1 MKNNFLHY
9 IHEHKLF
16 DTKSKILLAISGGI
30 DSVCL
35 ADLLIRS
42 GYNVEFAHC
51 NFKLR
56 EEESDQDE
64 IFVSDLANKNKI
76 PFHHIS
82 FDTNHY
88 ALSNKLSIQM
98 AARELRYEWFE
109 KVRREISADYIA
121 IAHNQNDNIETF
133 FINLINGTGLKGL
146 RAIQNKNNFIV
157 RPLMFASRNQIG
169 EYVKSKSL
177 NFREDSSN
185 KSKKYQRNK
194 VRHDL
199 MPLLKQI
206 NPSIENTIADEIEII
221 KNTYSI
227 FKEQV
232 DRVVKE
238 ISCQTDDGIKISK
251 NKLIKLEPID
261 TYLYEILN
269 VFGFTDLKSI
279 KNSILS
285 NPGKQ
290 FFSKSHRLL
299 IDREFV
305 FIEKIEDDFFNDILI
320 NECTLILN
328 SPINISFKIS
338 SNNQIDKIKDTA
350 CFDYE
355 KLVFPL
361 VIRKW
366 KSGDKF
372 IPSGMKGFKKLSDY
386 FIDNKINRLLKEK
399 TLLIC
404 SNDDIIWVIGHRID
418 ERYKA
423 TSKTKKMYIAN
434 LLEK

>member
-56 EEESDQDE
+56 EKESDQDE

-206 NPSIENTIADEIEII
+206 NPSVENTIADEIEII

-320 NECTLILN
+320 NESTLILN

-338 SNNQIDKIKDTA
+338 SNDQIDKIKDIA

>member
-9 IHEHKLF
+9 IYEHKLF

-64 IFVSDLANKNKI
+64 IFVSDLANKYKI

-88 ALSNKLSIQM
+88 ALSNKRSIQM

-133 FINLINGTGLKGL
+133 FINLINGTGIKGL

-157 RPLMFASRNQIG
+157 RPLMFANRNQIE
-169 EYVKSKSL
+169 EYVNLRSL

-194 VRHDL
+194 VRHEL
-199 MPLLKQI
+199 IPLLKQI

-227 FKEQV
+227 FKEQAE
-232 DRVVKE
+232 RVVKE
-238 ISCQTDDGIKISK
+238 ISCQTVDGIKISK
-251 NKLIKLEPID
+251 KKLIKLEPIE

-305 FIEKIEDDFFNDILI
+305 FVEKIEDNFFKYILI
-320 NECTLILN
+320 DESTLILS
-328 SPINISFKIS
+328 SPLNISFKIS
-338 SNNQIDKIKDTA
+338 TNDQMDKIKDTA
-350 CFDYE
+350 YFDYE

-372 IPSGMKGFKKLSDY
+372 IPSGMKGFKKLSDF
-386 FIDNKINRLLKEK
+386 FIDNKINRFLKEK
-399 TLLIC
+399 TLLLC
-404 SNDDIIWVIGHRID
+404 SNDDIIWVIGLRID

>member
-9 IHEHKLF
+9 INEHKLF

-305 FIEKIEDDFFNDILI
+305 FIEKIEDDFFNDTLV
-320 NECTLILN
+320 NESTLILN

>member
-9 IHEHKLF
+9 IHEYKLF

-35 ADLLIRS
+35 ADILIRS

-64 IFVSDLANKNKI
+64 IFVSDLANKYNI

-82 FDTNHY
+82 FDTNKY
-88 ALSNKLSIQM
+88 ALINKLSIQM

-146 RAIQNKNNFIV
+146 RAIQNKNKFIV

-169 EYVKSKSL
+169 EYVKLRSL

-238 ISCQTDDGIKISK
+238 ISCQTDYGIKISK

-320 NECTLILN
+320 NESTLILN

-338 SNNQIDKIKDTA
+338 SNDPMEKIKDKA

-399 TLLIC
+399 TLLLC

>member
-56 EEESDQDE
+56 EKESDQDE

-261 TYLYEILN
+261 TYLYEIFN

-290 FFSKSHRLL
+290 FISKSHRLL

-320 NECTLILN
+320 NKNTLILN

-338 SNNQIDKIKDTA
+338 SNDQMDKIKDTA
-350 CFDYE
+350 YFDYE
-355 KLVFPL
+355 KLFFPL

-372 IPSGMKGFKKLSDY
+372 IPSGMKGFKKLSDF
-386 FIDNKINRLLKEK
+386 FIDSKINRLLKEK
-399 TLLIC
+399 TLLLC

>member
-9 IHEHKLF
+9 IHENKLF

-56 EEESDQDE
+56 EEESDKDE

-305 FIEKIEDDFFNDILI
+305 FIKKVEDDFFNDILI

>member
-9 IHEHKLF
+9 IHENKLF

-299 IDREFV
+299 IDREFI
-305 FIEKIEDDFFNDILI
+305 FIEKIEDNFFKHILI
-320 NECTLILN
+320 DESTLILS
-328 SPINISFKIS
+328 SPLNISFKIS

>member
-1 MKNNFLHY
+1 MKNKFLHY
-9 IHEHKLF
+9 INEHKLF
-16 DTKSKILLAISGGI
+16 DNKSKILLAISGGI

-35 ADLLIRS
+35 ANIFIRLE
-42 GYNVEFAHC
+42 YDIELAHC

-56 EEESDQDE
+56 EVESDQDE
-64 IFVSDLANKNKI
+64 TFVSYLANKYKI
-76 PFHHIS
+76 PFHSIS
-82 FDTNHY
+82 FETNNY

-98 AARELRYEWFE
+98 AARDLRYKWLE
-109 KVRREISADYIA
+109 KVRQEISADYIA

-133 FINLINGTGLKGL
+133 FINIINGTGLKGL

-157 RPLMFASRNQIG
+157 RPLMFASRDQIE
-169 EYVKSKSL
+169 EYVKSESL

-185 KSKKYQRNK
+185 ISKKYLRNK

-199 MPLLKQI
+199 IPLLKEL
-206 NPSIENTIADEIEII
+206 NPSIENIITDEIEII

-232 DRVVKE
+232 DRVVEE
-238 ISCQTDDGIKISK
+238 ISCQTDYGIKISK
-251 NKLIKLEPID
+251 KELLKLKPIN
-261 TYLYEILN
+261 TYLYETLN
-269 VFGFTDLKSI
+269 TFGFSDLKSI
-279 KNSILS
+279 KNSILK
-285 NPGKQ
+285 NTGKQ

-299 IDREFV
+299 IDREFI
-305 FIEKIEDDFFNDILI
+305 FIEKIEDGFFKDILI
-320 NECTLILN
+320 DESTLILN
-328 SPINISFKIS
+328 SPLNISFRIS
-338 SNNQIDKIKDTA
+338 SEDHIDKIKDTA

-355 KLVFPL
+355 RLVFPL

-372 IPSGMKGFKKLSDY
+372 IPSGMKGFKKLSDF

-399 TLLIC
+399 TLLLC
-404 SNDDIIWVIGHRID
+404 SNDDIIWVIGSRID

-434 LLEK
+434 LLDK

>member
-16 DTKSKILLAISGGI
+16 DNKSKILLAISGGI

-56 EEESDQDE
+56 DEESDQDE
-64 IFVSDLANKNKI
+64 IFVSDLAKKYKTR
-76 PFHHIS
+76 FHYIS
-82 FDTNHY
+82 FDTNKY

-98 AARELRYEWFE
+98 AARELRYQWFE
-109 KVRREISADYIA
+109 KVRREIYADYIA

-157 RPLMFASRNQIG
+157 RPLMFASRNQIE

-232 DRVVKE
+232 DRVFKE
-238 ISCQTDDGIKISK
+238 ILCQTDDGIKISK

-305 FIEKIEDDFFNDILI
+305 FIQKIEDEFFKDILI
-320 NECTLILN
+320 NESTLILN

-338 SNNQIDKIKDTA
+338 SNDQIDKIKDTA
-350 CFDYE
+350 YFDYE

-366 KSGDKF
+366 NSGDKF
-372 IPSGMKGFKKLSDY
+372 IPSAMKGFKKLSDY

-399 TLLIC
+399 ILLLC

>member
-157 RPLMFASRNQIG
+157 RPLMFASRSQI
-169 EYVKSKSL
+169 EKYVKSKSL

-290 FFSKSHRLL
+290 FISKSHRLL

-305 FIEKIEDDFFNDILI
+305 FIEKIEDDFFKDILI
-320 NECTLILN
+320 DESTLILS
-328 SPINISFKIS
+328 SPLNISFKIS
-338 SNNQIDKIKDTA
+338 SNDQMEKIKDA
-350 CFDYE
+350 AYFDYE

>member
-157 RPLMFASRNQIG
+157 RPLMFASRNQIE

-320 NECTLILN
+320 NESTLILN

-338 SNNQIDKIKDTA
+338 SNDQIDKIKDTA

>member
-64 IFVSDLANKNKI
+64 IFVSDLANKYKI

-194 VRHDL
+194 IRHDL
-199 MPLLKQI
+199 IPLLKQI

-221 KNTYSI
+221 RNTYSI

-305 FIEKIEDDFFNDILI
+305 FIEKVEDDFFKDILI

>member
-320 NECTLILN
+320 NESTLILN

-338 SNNQIDKIKDTA
+338 SNDQMDKIKDTA

>member
-1 MKNNFLHY
+1 MKNNFLNY
-9 IHEHKLF
+9 INEHRLF
-16 DTKSKILLAISGGI
+16 DPQSKVLLAISGGI
-30 DSVCL
+30 DSICL
-35 ADLLIRS
+35 ADLFLMS

-56 EEESDQDE
+56 KEESDQDE
-64 IFVSDLANKNKI
+64 IFVSDLANKYQI
-76 PFHHIS
+76 PFHSIS
-82 FDTNHY
+82 FETNNY
-88 ALSNKLSIQM
+88 ALTNKLSIQM
-98 AARELRYEWFE
+98 AARELRYDWLE

-157 RPLMFASRNQIG
+157 RPLMFASRSQIE
-169 EYVKSKSL
+169 EYVKSRSL
-177 NFREDSSN
+177 CFREDSSN

-206 NPSIENTIADEIEII
+206 NPSIENTIADEIDII

-227 FKEQV
+227 FKEQL

-279 KNSILS
+279 KNSILV

-299 IDREFV
+299 IDREFI

-320 NECTLILN
+320 NESTLILN

-338 SNNQIDKIKDTA
+338 FKDHIEKIKDTA

-399 TLLIC
+399 ILLLC
-404 SNDDIIWVIGHRID
+404 SNNDIIWVIGHRID

>member
-56 EEESDQDE
+56 EQESDQDE

-199 MPLLKQI
+199 IPLLKQI

-290 FFSKSHRLL
+290 FISKSHRLL

-320 NECTLILN
+320 NENTLILN

-338 SNNQIDKIKDTA
+338 SNDQMDKIKDTA
-350 CFDYE
+350 YFDYE
-355 KLVFPL
+355 KLFFPL

-372 IPSGMKGFKKLSDY
+372 IPSGMKGFKKLSDF
-386 FIDNKINRLLKEK
+386 FIDSKINRLLKEK
-399 TLLIC
+399 TLLLC

>member
-64 IFVSDLANKNKI
+64 IFVSDLANKYKI

-372 IPSGMKGFKKLSDY
+372 IPSGMKGFKKLSDF
-386 FIDNKINRLLKEK
+386 FIDSKINRLLKEK
-399 TLLIC
+399 TLLLC

>member
-1 MKNNFLHY
+1 MKNNFLNY
-9 IHEHKLF
+9 IDEHKLF
-16 DTKSKILLAISGGI
+16 DFESKILLAISGGI

-35 ADLLIRS
+35 ADLLLKS
-42 GYNVEFAHC
+42 GYNIEFAHC
-51 NFKLR
+51 NFNLRKL
-56 EEESDQDE
+56 ESDQDE
-64 IFVSDLANKNKI
+64 IFVSNLANKHKI

-82 FDTNHY
+82 FDTNNY
-88 ALSNKLSIQM
+88 ASSNKLSVQM
-98 AARELRYEWFE
+98 AARELRYKWFE

-133 FINLINGTGLKGL
+133 FINMINGSGLKGL

-157 RPLMFASRNQIG
+157 RPLMFASRNQIE
-169 EYVKSKSL
+169 EYVNSESL

-185 KSKKYQRNK
+185 ISKKYQRNK
-194 VRHDL
+194 IRHDL
-199 MPLLKQI
+199 MPLLKQM
-206 NPSIENTIADEIEII
+206 NPSIENTISEEIEII
-221 KNTYSI
+221 RNTYSI
-227 FKEQV
+227 FKEQIN
-232 DRVVKE
+232 RVVKE
-238 ISCQTDDGIKISK
+238 VSYQTDDGIKISK
-251 NKLIKLEPID
+251 KELIKLEPID

-279 KNSILS
+279 KNSIFS
-285 NPGKQ
+285 NSGKQ
-290 FFSKSHRLL
+290 FFSKSHQLL

-305 FIEKIEDDFFNDILI
+305 FIEKVKDNFFRDVLI
-320 NECTLILN
+320 DECTSTLS
-328 SPINISFKIS
+328 SPLNISFKIS
-338 SNNQIDKIKDTA
+338 EQEYIQKIKDTA
-350 CFDYE
+350 YFDYE

-372 IPSGMKGFKKLSDY
+372 IPSGMKGFKKLSDF

-399 TLLIC
+399 TLILC
-404 SNDDIIWVIGHRID
+404 SNDDIIWVIGSRID

-434 LLEK
+434 LLDK

>member
-9 IHEHKLF
+9 IHENKLF

-64 IFVSDLANKNKI
+64 IFVSDLANKYKI

-305 FIEKIEDDFFNDILI
+305 FIEKVEDDFFKDILI

-386 FIDNKINRLLKEK
+386 FIDNKINRLFKEK

>member
-16 DTKSKILLAISGGI
+16 DNKSKILLAISGGI

-199 MPLLKQI
+199 IPLLKQI

-305 FIEKIEDDFFNDILI
+305 FIKKVEDDFFNDILI
-320 NECTLILN
+320 NESTLILS
-328 SPINISFKIS
+328 SPLNISFKIS
-338 SNNQIDKIKDTA
+338 SNDQIDKIKDTA

-372 IPSGMKGFKKLSDY
+372 IPSGMKGFKKLSDF

>member
-64 IFVSDLANKNKI
+64 IFVSDLANKYKI

-157 RPLMFASRNQIG
+157 RPLMFASRNQIE
-169 EYVKSKSL
+169 EYVKLRSL

-305 FIEKIEDDFFNDILI
+305 FIEKVEDDFFKDILI

-372 IPSGMKGFKKLSDY
+372 IPSGMKGFKKLSDF

>member
-261 TYLYEILN
+261 TYLYEIFN

-290 FFSKSHRLL
+290 FISKSHRLL

-320 NECTLILN
+320 NKNTLILN

-338 SNNQIDKIKDTA
+338 SNDQMDKIKDTA
-350 CFDYE
+350 YFDYE

-372 IPSGMKGFKKLSDY
+372 IPSGMKGFKKLSDF
-386 FIDNKINRLLKEK
+386 FIDSKINRLLKEK
-399 TLLIC
+399 TLLLC

>member
-157 RPLMFASRNQIG
+157 RPLMFASRNQIE

-305 FIEKIEDDFFNDILI
+305 FIEKIEDDFFKDILI
-320 NECTLILN
+320 DESTLILS
-328 SPINISFKIS
+328 SPLNISFKIS
-338 SNNQIDKIKDTA
+338 SNDQMDKIKDTA

>member
-109 KVRREISADYIA
+109 KVRRAISADYIA
-121 IAHNQNDNIETF
+121 IAHNQNDNTETF

-194 VRHDL
+194 VRHEL
-199 MPLLKQI
+199 MPLLKQM

-251 NKLIKLEPID
+251 NKLIKLELID

-269 VFGFTDLKSI
+269 VFGFTDIKSI

-305 FIEKIEDDFFNDILI
+305 FIEKIEDDFFKDILI
-320 NECTLILN
+320 DESTLILS
-328 SPINISFKIS
+328 SPLNISFKIS
-338 SNNQIDKIKDTA
+338 SNDQINKIKDTA
-350 CFDYE
+350 YFDYE

>member
-56 EEESDQDE
+56 EKESDQDE

-305 FIEKIEDDFFNDILI
+305 FIEKVEDDFFKDILI

>member
-9 IHEHKLF
+9 IHENKLF
-16 DTKSKILLAISGGI
+16 DIKSKILLAISGGI

-42 GYNVEFAHC
+42 GHNVEFAHC

-64 IFVSDLANKNKI
+64 IFVSDFANKNKI

-98 AARELRYEWFE
+98 AARELRYAWFE

-199 MPLLKQI
+199 LPLLKQI

-290 FFSKSHRLL
+290 FISKSHRLL

-305 FIEKIEDDFFNDILI
+305 FIEKIKNDFFNDILI
-320 NECTLILN
+320 NESTLILN
-328 SPINISFKIS
+328 SPLNISFKIS
-338 SNNQIDKIKDTA
+338 SNNQIDRIKDTA
-350 CFDYE
+350 CLDYE

-399 TLLIC
+399 ILLIC

>member
-9 IHEHKLF
+9 IYEHKLF

-64 IFVSDLANKNKI
+64 IFVSDLANKYKI

-88 ALSNKLSIQM
+88 ALSNKRSIQM

-133 FINLINGTGLKGL
+133 FINLINGTGIKGL

-157 RPLMFASRNQIG
+157 RPLMFANRNQIE
-169 EYVKSKSL
+169 EYVNLRSL

-194 VRHDL
+194 VRHEL
-199 MPLLKQI
+199 IPLLKQI

-227 FKEQV
+227 FKEQAE
-232 DRVVKE
+232 RVVKE
-238 ISCQTDDGIKISK
+238 ISCQTVDGIKISK
-251 NKLIKLEPID
+251 KKLIKLEPIE

-279 KNSILS
+279 KKSILS

-305 FIEKIEDDFFNDILI
+305 FVEKIEDNFFKYILI
-320 NECTLILN
+320 DESTLILS
-328 SPINISFKIS
+328 SPLNISFKIS
-338 SNNQIDKIKDTA
+338 TNDQMDKIKDTA
-350 CFDYE
+350 YFDYE

-372 IPSGMKGFKKLSDY
+372 IPSGMKGFKKLSDF
-386 FIDNKINRLLKEK
+386 FIDNKINRFLKEK
-399 TLLIC
+399 TLLLC
-404 SNDDIIWVIGHRID
+404 SNDDIIWVIGLRID

>member
-9 IHEHKLF
+9 IHEYKLF

-35 ADLLIRS
+35 ADILIRS

-64 IFVSDLANKNKI
+64 IFVSDLAKKYKI

-133 FINLINGTGLKGL
+133 LINLINGTGLKGL
-146 RAIQNKNNFIV
+146 RAIQNKNKFIV

-169 EYVKSKSL
+169 EYVKLRSL

-305 FIEKIEDDFFNDILI
+305 FIEKIEDDFFKDILI
-320 NECTLILN
+320 DESTLILS
-328 SPINISFKIS
+328 SPLNISFKIS
-338 SNNQIDKIKDTA
+338 SNDQMDKIKDTA

-372 IPSGMKGFKKLSDY
+372 IPSGMKGFKKLSDF

>member
-56 EEESDQDE
+56 EKESDQDE

-199 MPLLKQI
+199 IPLLKQI

-261 TYLYEILN
+261 TYLYEIFN

-285 NPGKQ
+285 SPGKQ

-305 FIEKIEDDFFNDILI
+305 FIEKVEDDFFKDILI

-399 TLLIC
+399 TLILC
-404 SNDDIIWVIGHRID
+404 SNDDIIWVIGSRID

-434 LLEK
+434 LLDK

>member
-1 MKNNFLHY
+1 MKNNFLNY
-9 IHEHKLF
+9 IDYHKLF
-16 DTKSKILLAISGGI
+16 DFESKILLAISGGI

-35 ADLLIRS
+35 ADLLVKS
-42 GYNVEFAHC
+42 GYNIEFAHC
-51 NFKLR
+51 NFNLRKL
-56 EEESDQDE
+56 ESDQDE
-64 IFVSDLANKNKI
+64 VFVSNLANKYRI

-82 FDTNHY
+82 FDTNNY
-88 ALSNKLSIQM
+88 ASRNKLSVQM
-98 AARELRYEWFE
+98 AARELRYKWFE
-109 KVRREISADYIA
+109 KVRQEISADYIA

-133 FINLINGTGLKGL
+133 FINMIKGSGLKGL

-157 RPLMFASRNQIG
+157 RPLMFASRNQIE
-169 EYVKSKSL
+169 EYVKSESL

-185 KSKKYQRNK
+185 ISKKYQRNK
-194 VRHDL
+194 IRHDL
-199 MPLLKQI
+199 IPLLKQM
-206 NPSIENTIADEIEII
+206 NPSIENTISEEIEII
-221 KNTYSI
+221 KNTYTI
-227 FKEQV
+227 FKEQIN
-232 DRVVKE
+232 RVVKD
-238 ISCQTDDGIKISK
+238 ISYPTDDGIKISK
-251 NKLIKLEPID
+251 KELIKLEPID

-279 KNSILS
+279 KNSIFS
-285 NPGKQ
+285 NSGTQ

-305 FIEKIEDDFFNDILI
+305 FIENTKDNFFKDVLI
-320 NECTLILN
+320 DECTSTLS
-328 SPINISFKIS
+328 SPLNISFKIS
-338 SNNQIDKIKDTA
+338 EQEYIHKIKDTA
-350 CFDYE
+350 YFDYE

-372 IPSGMKGFKKLSDY
+372 IPSGMKGFKKLSDF

-399 TLLIC
+399 TLILC
-404 SNDDIIWVIGHRID
+404 SNDDIIWVIGSRID

-434 LLEK
+434 LLDK